1 MPQPNERTSIK
12 VQAERAVLAAVRL
25 PTSVYDQ
32 RDPFGELKSLAE
44 QAGATIV
51 GELEQRKQ
59 KPEPA
64 TFIGSGKL
72 DELKGICDAVEATL
86 VIFDHDLSP
95 RQIGNIEE
103 AIGRKVIDRSELI
116 LDIFASRAT
125 THEAKLQVEMAQME
139 YTYPRLRAMWDHL
152 ERIVGAGGI
161 AGIGTRGPGEQ
172 QLEIDRRLVQRKKL
186 DLRRELEEIHARKR
200 RMVRER
206 KLDHFT
212 VGIVGYTNAG
222 KSTLFNTLTEGG
234 AYADDRLF
242 ATLVTRTREWDLG
255 GGLRVMLSDTVGF
268 VRDLPH
274 HLVASFRATLEEAIH
289 ADLLL
294 IVLDVSD
301 PAAELQY
308 DAVTETLDELLAD
321 AEAYDRESEEWGLSK
336 GDHKDEAGLSP
347 TRVLLLN
354 KVDRLK
360 DNRDILAW
368 DRRAQGGGAASLPIT
383 PSRGGNHAA
392 ENEPAEPIAAC
403 IPISAIDPMDA
414 GLEKVREF
422 VRAAAQGGVMN
433 VTLRLALKDAKA
445 INLVENRA
453 EVLGREY
460 EEGHVRLQ
468 VRIGRRQLAQLRSI
482 TGRAV
487 EVLP

>member
-12 VQAERAVLAAVRL
+12 VQSERAVLAAVRL
-25 PTSVYDQ
+25 PDAVYDQ
-32 RDPFGELKSLAE
+32 RDPFGELKSLAQ
-44 QAGATIV
+44 QAGAIIV

-72 DELKGICDAVEATL
+72 DELKGLCELLGASL

-95 RQIGNIEE
+95 RQIANIEE
-103 AIGRKVIDRSELI
+103 VVGRKVIDRSELI

-186 DLRRELEEIHARKR
+186 DLKRELDDIHARKR

-222 KSTLFNTLTEGG
+222 KSTLFNTLTGLGWGLGG

-242 ATLVTRTREWDLG
+242 ATLVTRTRDWDLG

-294 IVLDVSD
+294 IVLDASD
-301 PAAELQY
+301 PAADLQF
-308 DAVTETLDELLAD
+308 DAVTQTLDDLLAE
-321 AEAYDRESEEWGLSK
+321 AESYERQSQQWGVARSAD
-336 GDHKDEAGLSP
+336 GPQHGLSP

-360 DNRDILAW
+360 DNREILAW
-368 DRRAQGGGAASLPIT
+368 QRRADSSSTGS
-383 PSRGGNHAA
+383 PSG
-392 ENEPAEPIAAC
+392 PADSAHLAAC
-403 IPISAIDPMDA
+403 IPISAIDPAHPGHEQLRD
-414 GLEKVREF
+414 F
-422 VRAAAQGGVMN
+422 VRSAAQGGVLD

-445 INLVENRA
+445 INIVENRA
-453 EVLGREY
+453 LVLAREY
-460 EEGHVRLQ
+460 DDGFVRLR
-468 VRIGRRQLAQLRSI
+468 VRIGRRQLDQLRST

-487 EVLP
+487 QVLDHTPGA